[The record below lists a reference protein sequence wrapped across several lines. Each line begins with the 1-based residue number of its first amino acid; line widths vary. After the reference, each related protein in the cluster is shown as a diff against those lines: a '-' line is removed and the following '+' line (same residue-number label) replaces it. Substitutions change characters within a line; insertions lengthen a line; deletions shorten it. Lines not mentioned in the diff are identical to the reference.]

1 MGSWGGFGASWGGL
15 GTVSKRFSGG
25 LGASWND
32 FEASRRDLGTYWDD
46 LGAVL
51 AAVGGISKI
60 IDFPLVFND
69 FLKSRG
75 VLGVSWGALG
85 GLLGVLGSS
94 SGALGML
101 LGGL

>member
-1 MGSWGGFGASWGGL
+1 MGTWGGFRASWAALGALLGVLGGL
-15 GTVSKRFSGG
+15 LPGAWNAPGRG

-60 IDFPLVFND
+60 IDFHEFFND
-69 FLKSRG
+69 FEI
-75 VLGVSWGALG
+75 
-85 GLLGVLGSS
+85 SS
-94 SGALGML
+94 SSL
-101 LGGL
+101 